1 MFPMEIPPLPD
12 GFMDVIATNPEA
24 FGECMGAGQEAF
36 ANAMNEGG
44 DVGAAFEAMG
54 DVMGPMMGDMGCPP
68 EMFEAAGDAFGACVG
83 PAMHMGDAD
92 MSGGDMGAIM
102 QDACTMMCPDGMEVP
117 APVMDAMMDM
127 GQGMHDCGCMP
138 HDAAAE
144 MMAPPG
150 DPAYPMPV
158 DGAGEAV
165 VVPGDPGSCPAEAC
179 QPPPVDGACAA
190 AGDHMMPPDG
200 GYDHAAMTPD
210 MQMPDP
216 GAAMGPEI
224 DPAANMDPGAPGP
237 EAGGFDPNLAPDSQV
252 GPMDPGA
259 PGPEAGGF
267 DPNLAPDSQVGPMD
281 SGAADAMGAAM
292 GGDPAAGPMAP
303 PPDSD
308 AAADAAVTAALDGA
322 AASNAGAPP
331 PPQGPEAPM
340 DAPMDPAADMPNQP
354 EDDGSAGMG

>member
-1 MFPMEIPPLPD
+1 
-12 GFMDVIATNPEA
+12 
-24 FGECMGAGQEAF
+24 MGA
-36 ANAMNEGG
+36 M
-44 DVGAAFEAMG
+44 
-54 DVMGPMMGDMGCPP
+54 
-68 EMFEAAGDAFGACVG
+68 
-83 PAMHMGDAD
+83 
-92 MSGGDMGAIM
+92 M
-102 QDACTMMCPDGMEVP
+102 QDAATMMMPEGMDVP

-127 GQGMHDCGCMP
+127 GQGMADAGVMP

-179 QPPPVDGACAA
+179 QAPPADGACAA

-237 EAGGFDPNLAPDSQV
+237 EAGGYDPNLAPDSQV
-252 GPMDPGA
+252 GPMDP
-259 PGPEAGGF
+259 
-267 DPNLAPDSQVGPMD
+267 
-281 SGAADAMGAAM
+281 GAADAMGAAM
-292 GGDPAAGPMAP
+292 GGDPAAGPMGPLA
-303 PPDSD
+303 DSD
-308 AAADAAVTAALDGA
+308 AAADAAIGAALDGA
-322 AASNAGAPP
+322 AAVSDAGAAPP
-331 PPQGPEAPM
+331 GPDAPM
-340 DAPMDPAADMPNQP
+340 DAPIDPAADMPTHEP
-354 EDDGSAGMG
+354 EDDGGGGIVG

>member
-1 MFPMEIPPLPD
+1 MGCMFPMEIPPLPD

-267 DPNLAPDSQVGPMD
+267 DPNLAPDSQVGP
-281 SGAADAMGAAM
+281 
-292 GGDPAAGPMAP
+292 
-303 PPDSD
+303 
-308 AAADAAVTAALDGA
+308 
-322 AASNAGAPP
+322 
-331 PPQGPEAPM
+331 
-340 DAPMDPAADMPNQP
+340 
-354 EDDGSAGMG
+354 